1 MIEITVNGEV
11 QAAGAE
17 EPLSALLARVASHLS
32 RGVAVAVNDEVIPR
46 ALWGETTLTSGDA
59 VLIITATQGG

>member
-1 MIEITVNGEV
+1 VIEITVNGEV
-11 QAAGAE
+11 QSAEAGE
-17 EPLSALLARVASHLS
+17 QLSALLERVASHFS

-46 ALWGETTLTSGDA
+46 ALWGERPLFSGDA